1 MTITKR
7 IVLSEEE
14 QELFEQIQDIL
25 TLVYN
30 EEETKEKEKMISK
43 LQSDLNKFCY
53 EYGSNYYREYHLS
66 A

>member
-7 IVLSEEE
+7 IILSEEE
-14 QELFEQIQDIL
+14 QELFEQLQDIL

-30 EEETKEKEKMISK
+30 EEDVEEKEKKISK
-43 LQSDLNKFCY
+43 LQSDLKEFCY